1 MDWGFG
7 RDGGNR
13 VPAEGRDLQTF
24 EAGGNVRLGHGYADW
39 NAVGHAFGGRNNVG
53 RDFPLLDAEPAFAG
67 ASPAGLYFVG
77 DEEAAVV
84 FDDLEDD
91 LEIFLGRR
99 DESADALDR
108 LR

>member
-24 EAGGNVRLGHGYADW
+24 EAGGNVRLGHGYADR

-53 RDFPLLDAEPAFAG
+53 RDFPLLDAEPALAG
-67 ASPAGLYFVG
+67 ASPTGLYFVG
-77 DEEAAVV
+77 DKQAAVV
-84 FDDLEDD
+84 FNDLEYDFQI
-91 LEIFLGRR
+91 LLGRR
-99 DESADALDR
+99 DESAYSLDR